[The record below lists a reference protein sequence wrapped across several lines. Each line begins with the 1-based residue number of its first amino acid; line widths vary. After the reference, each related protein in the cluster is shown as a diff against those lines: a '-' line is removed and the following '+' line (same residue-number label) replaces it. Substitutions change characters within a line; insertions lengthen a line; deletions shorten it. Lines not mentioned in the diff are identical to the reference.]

1 MGEVSLG
8 NLYDINKN
16 LMQNENALKPFEIK
30 DKIRK
35 IVNHYSDY
43 NFNYFMLLCR
53 EQYNYTLF
61 RVISS
66 NDLKNSNIEKD
77 LFECLSNRGEVLSI
91 EKAEGQAYEI
101 WIRNIWTED
110 EDNTAAYYFF
120 PYDNG
125 VIET

>member
-16 LMQNENALKPFEIK
+16 LMQNENALDKTEIK

-35 IVNHYSDY
+35 MIDHYSDY

-61 RVISS
+61 RVLNP
-66 NDLKNSNIEKD
+66 NDLKNSNIKKD
-77 LFECLSNRGEVLSI
+77 LFECLINRGEVLSI
-91 EKAEGQAYEI
+91 ERAEGQAYEI
-101 WIRNIWTED
+101 WIKNIWTDE
-110 EDNTAAYYFF
+110 EDNIAAYYFF